1 MAAPW
6 AGLGPSLGW
15 LVHPWVMGP
24 PWWNVQVVFSAIEPS
39 EPPPPSDT
47 IFESESEDDNGYISS
62 PDDSL
67 ALDSNGFPDADDDD
81 DPSTKTLT
89 STPEGRRAEQ
99 RAGGAAR
106 WRRNNPSLSILSF
119 LPPPLS

>member
-1 MAAPW
+1 
-6 AGLGPSLGW
+6 
-15 LVHPWVMGP
+15 MGP

-81 DPSTKTLT
+81 D
-89 STPEGRRAEQ
+89 
-99 RAGGAAR
+99 
-106 WRRNNPSLSILSF
+106 SF
-119 LPPPLS
+119 NQDANFYA